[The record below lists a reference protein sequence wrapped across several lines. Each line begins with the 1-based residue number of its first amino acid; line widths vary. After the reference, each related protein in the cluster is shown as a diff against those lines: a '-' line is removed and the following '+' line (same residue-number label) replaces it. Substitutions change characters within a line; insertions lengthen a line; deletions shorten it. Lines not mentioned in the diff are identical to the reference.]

1 MQFLAAK
8 RHFYSMRPVVI
19 PPNIRLH
26 LQPKAKLVKQVAGI
40 RHSIMRLHAAV
51 PEVSVIIPAFNE
63 EGHILQT
70 LSSLSA
76 TNTGRSVEIIVVDN
90 NSTDATSALA
100 ALSGATCI
108 TAPVQGIAIARNA
121 GLYIAKG
128 KYILNADADT
138 IYPPGWIDLMVK
150 PLQNIHNAMVYG
162 RFAFIPARGA
172 SRLFYF
178 GYEYLADISRWI
190 NRMFREEAVNIYG
203 FNSAF
208 RRVDGL
214 YVDGFNHPAG
224 SNEDGW
230 LGVKLRKAFGTLH
243 RVTDA
248 RAMVW
253 TSDRKIQAEGGL
265 ISAMIKRIKS
275 VV

>member
-1 MQFLAAK
+1 
-8 RHFYSMRPVVI
+8 MRPITI
-19 PPNIRLH
+19 PPYIRLH
-26 LQPKAKLVKQVAGI
+26 LQPKAKLVKQLAVI
-40 RHSIMRLHAAV
+40 RNSIMRLHAAV

-63 EGHILQT
+63 EEYILQT

-76 TNTGRSVEIIVVDN
+76 TTTSRSVEIIVVDN
-90 NSTDATSALA
+90 NSTDGTSALA

-108 TAPVQGIAIARNA
+108 TAPVQGIAIARDA
-121 GLYIAKG
+121 GLYVAKG

-138 IYPPGWIDLMVK
+138 IYPPGWIDLMVQ
-150 PLQNIHNAMVYG
+150 PLQNIRNAMVYG
-162 RFAFIPARGA
+162 RFAFVPTPGTP
-172 SRLFYF
+172 RLFYF
-178 GYEYLADISRWI
+178 GYEYLADVSRWI
-190 NRMFREEAVNIYG
+190 NKMFREEAVNIYG

-208 RRVDGL
+208 RRIDGL

-230 LGVKLRKAFGTLH
+230 MGVKLRKAYGVLH
-243 RVTDA
+243 QVNDA

-253 TSDRKIQAEGGL
+253 TSDRRILAEGGL
-265 ISAMIKRIKS
+265 LKGMIKRIKA